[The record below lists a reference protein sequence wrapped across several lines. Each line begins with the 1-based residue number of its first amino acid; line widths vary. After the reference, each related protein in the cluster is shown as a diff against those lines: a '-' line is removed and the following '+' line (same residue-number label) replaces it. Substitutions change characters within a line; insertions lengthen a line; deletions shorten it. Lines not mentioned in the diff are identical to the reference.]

1 MALFYTQLGT
11 ASFAGGGRISSCGK
25 RRGLSNGRI
34 FALVFCL
41 THFLPGVHYC
51 KQRWHGRQREKE
63 EESKIRG
70 HGEVMCS
77 LFSKVA
83 WRFKAWLSSR
93 KWVYNYRP
101 VISCCFGV
109 QDTGSYYCVS
119 TGSDARRGSEN
130 WGWLRWDLVTWG
142 GFCVSCLFSWLSA
155 SSDSYEV
162 REKPMKTTTKMTTTH
177 YCFIHN

>member
-11 ASFAGGGRISSCGK
+11 ASFAGGGGGVSSGGK
-25 RRGLSNGRI
+25 RGGLRNGRI
-34 FALVFCL
+34 FAWVFCL

-63 EESKIRG
+63 EEGKIRG

-130 WGWLRWDLVTWG
+130 
-142 GFCVSCLFSWLSA
+142 
-155 SSDSYEV
+155 
-162 REKPMKTTTKMTTTH
+162 
-177 YCFIHN
+177 